1 MSDKRI
7 EGKKPAQS
15 DLIITTKKALL
26 NIKAL
31 PKYFYTRYIKKPVPV
46 KSKIVFVVSFPRSG
60 THAIGS
66 LLSNEKVGFRYYG
79 EFFIFNAWNSQIERI
94 NRYYPFFSL
103 RYSLNLRKQRK
114 GWKYNRFETTSLDA
128 HRTMAAI
135 QSLPGIHIIKIFPQ
149 HLSDPILQ
157 SIIAE
162 FKPHII
168 FLRRNHLDRFV
179 SHKKANASGKWHT
192 ASTSDLVI
200 DLDPREFDTFIKNY
214 TSFYTDYLRF
224 AKEQKCQ
231 ILDVDFVDLLNPD
244 KVREIQKFAQF
255 DGFSDWDKLTLA
267 PTTVKQD
274 RSSKVQEDF
283 LAKTGKSH
291 KDYEFMAVKA

>member
-1 MSDKRI
+1 MSDRRRDGRKS
-7 EGKKPAQS
+7 AQS
-15 DLIITTKKALL
+15 DVIVTTKKALL
-26 NIKAL
+26 NLKAL

-94 NRYYPFFSL
+94 NRFYPFFSL

-114 GWKYNRFETTSLDA
+114 SWKYYKFETTSLDA
-128 HRTMAAI
+128 RRTMAAI

-149 HLSDPILQ
+149 HLSDPTLQ

-192 ASTSDLVI
+192 ASTSDVVI
-200 DLDPREFDTFIKNY
+200 NLDPREFETFITNY
-214 TSFYTDYLRF
+214 TKFYTNYLHF
-224 AKEQKCQ
+224 VKEQSCP
-231 ILDVDFVDLLNPD
+231 ILDVDFVDLQNPD

-255 DGFSDWDKLTLA
+255 DDFSDWDQLTLA

-274 RSSKVQEDF
+274 KSSKVQEDF
-283 LAKTGKSH
+283 LLHIGKEIS
-291 KDYEFMAVKA
+291 DYNFKAVRV

>member
-1 MSDKRI
+1 MSDKRRD
-7 EGKKPAQS
+7 GRKPAQS
-15 DLIITTKKALL
+15 DVILTTKKALL
-26 NIKAL
+26 NLKAL

-94 NRYYPFFSL
+94 NRFYPFFSL

-114 GWKYNRFETTSLDA
+114 SWKYYKFETTSLDA

-200 DLDPREFDTFIKNY
+200 NLDPREFERFINNY
-214 TSFYTDYLRF
+214 TKFYTDYLHF
-224 AKEQKCQ
+224 AKEQSCP
-231 ILDVDFVDLLNPD
+231 ILDVDFVDLQNPE

-255 DGFSDWDKLTLA
+255 DDFSDWDQLTIA

-274 RSSKVQEDF
+274 KSSKVQEDF
-283 LAKTGKSH
+283 LLHIGKEIS
-291 KDYEFMAVKA
+291 DYNFKAVRV

>member
-1 MSDKRI
+1 MSDKRRD
-7 EGKKPAQS
+7 GRKPAQS
-15 DLIITTKKALL
+15 DALVTTKKALL

-31 PKYFYTRYIKKPVPV
+31 PKYFFTRYIKKPVAV

-94 NRYYPFFSL
+94 NRFYPFFSL

-114 GWKYNRFETTSLDA
+114 SWKYYKFETTSLDA
-128 HRTMAAI
+128 RRTMAAV
-135 QSLPGIHIIKIFPQ
+135 QSLPGIHIIKVFPQ

-200 DLDPREFDTFIKNY
+200 KLDPHEFETFITNY
-214 TSFYTDYLRF
+214 TKFYTDYLRF
-224 AKEQKCQ
+224 AREEGCP
-231 ILDVDFVDLLNPD
+231 ILDVEFVDLQNPD

-255 DGFSDWDKLTLA
+255 EGFSDWDQLTLA

-274 RSSKVQEDF
+274 ESSKVQDDF
-283 LAKTGKSH
+283 LAEIGKEIS
-291 KDYEFMAVKA
+291 DYDFKAVKI

>member
-1 MSDKRI
+1 MSDKRRD
-7 EGKKPAQS
+7 GRKPAQS
-15 DLIITTKKALL
+15 DVILTTKKALL
-26 NIKAL
+26 NLKAL
-31 PKYFYTRYIKKPVPV
+31 PKYFHTRYIKKPVPV

-94 NRYYPFFSL
+94 NRFYPFFSL
-103 RYSLNLRKQRK
+103 RYSLHLRKQRK
-114 GWKYNRFETTSLDA
+114 SWKYYKFETTSLDA

-149 HLSDPILQ
+149 HLSDPVLQ

-200 DLDPREFDTFIKNY
+200 KLDPREFETFITNY
-214 TSFYTDYLRF
+214 TKFYSDYLYF
-224 AKEQKCQ
+224 AKEQGCP
-231 ILDVDFVDLLNPD
+231 ILDVDFVDLQNPE

-255 DGFSDWDKLTLA
+255 DGFSDWDQLTLA

-274 RSSKVQEDF
+274 KSSKVQEDF
-283 LAKTGKSH
+283 LAEIGKEIS
-291 KDYEFMAVKA
+291 DYNFKAVRV

>member
-1 MSDKRI
+1 
-7 EGKKPAQS
+7 
-15 DLIITTKKALL
+15 
-26 NIKAL
+26 
-31 PKYFYTRYIKKPVPV
+31 
-46 KSKIVFVVSFPRSG
+46 VSFPRSG

-94 NRYYPFFSL
+94 NRFYPFFSL

-114 GWKYNRFETTSLDA
+114 SWKYYKFETTSLDA

-200 DLDPREFDTFIKNY
+200 NLDPREFETFITNY
-214 TSFYTDYLRF
+214 TKFYTDYLYF
-224 AKEQKCQ
+224 AKKQGCP
-231 ILDVDFVDLLNPD
+231 ILDVDFVDLQNPE

-255 DGFSDWDKLTLA
+255 DDFSDWDQLTLA

-274 RSSKVQEDF
+274 KSSKVQEDF
-283 LAKTGKSH
+283 LLQIGKEIS
-291 KDYEFMAVKA
+291 DYNFKAVRV